1 VNSIRLWRQSTDGRP
16 NVVSRRPRKIE
27 RKLYRLRYW
36 PWFRGKQLTTDWASE
51 HFTLWHR
58 VLSPLRKKPL
68 RILEI
73 GSWEGRS
80 ALFFLNFFPHATI
93 TCIDTFEGGREHHK
107 RTDWAGKLPGIEE
120 RFDHNLAPFGSRT
133 EKLKCLSQEGLRRLV
148 EQQRRYD
155 LAYIDGSHVPADV
168 AADSIGVWPLIEPSG
183 VIIWDDYKFGVVHG
197 NLPLDQRPQSAID
210 AFLSEHDGSY
220 RLLWS
225 GYQLIIEKHVR

>member
-1 VNSIRLWRQSTDGRP
+1 MNRP

-27 RKLYRLRYW
+27 RKLSRLLYW
-36 PWFRGKQLTTDWASE
+36 RWFRGKQLSADWASE
-51 HFTLWHR
+51 HFTMWRR
-58 VLSPLRKKPL
+58 VLSPLRNNSL
-68 RILEI
+68 RILEV

-93 TCIDTFEGGREHHK
+93 TCIDTFEGGHHEHMAL
-107 RTDWAGKLPGIEE
+107 AGKLPVIEE

-133 EKLKCLSQEGLRRLV
+133 EKLKCLSQEGLRWLG

-155 LAYIDGSHVPADV
+155 LAYIDGSHVPDDV
-168 AADSIGVWPLIEPSG
+168 AADTVGVWPLIEPGG
-183 VIIWDDYKFGVVHG
+183 VIIWDDYQLGVVHG

-210 AFLSEHDGSY
+210 AFLSAHDGSY
-220 RLLWS
+220 RMLAR

>member
-1 VNSIRLWRQSTDGRP
+1 VNFIRMWARQFADGRP

-27 RKLYRLRYW
+27 RKLSRLRYW
-36 PWFRGKQLTTDWASE
+36 PWFRGKQFTTDWTSE
-51 HFTLWHR
+51 NFTIWRR

-93 TCIDTFEGGREHHK
+93 TCIDTFEGGHGEPTEFADK
-107 RTDWAGKLPGIEE
+107 VPGIQE

-133 EKLKCLSQEGLRRLV
+133 EKLKCLSHEGLRWLG

-155 LAYIDGSHVPADV
+155 LAYIDGSHIPDDV
-168 AADSIGVWPLIEPSG
+168 AADSVGVWSLIEPGG
-183 VIIWDDYKFGVVHG
+183 VIIWDDYKWGVVHG

-210 AFLSEHDGSY
+210 AFLSKQSY
-220 RLLWS
+220 RLLAK
-225 GYQLIIEKHVR
+225 GYQLIIEKRAQ